1 MAFLVTVVL
10 RDSWLVGGPV
20 ERYEAGMHREFPGKI
35 RAARIMLALA
45 LSTTVACKKTVV
57 APPSG
62 PLPVQV
68 AAVMQKEIVEWDEFT
83 GRTEAVESVE
93 IRPRVSGFITEVAFK
108 AGAEVKKGDLLF
120 VIDPRPYQ
128 ADLDRA
134 NADLERAQAQSKVS
148 EIDFKRAQE
157 LRAKSISSAE
167 EFDQKAAG
175 FQQASASTRMATA
188 AKTSAELNL
197 EFTRIISPID
207 GRVSDA
213 RVTLGNLVQA
223 GAGADN
229 VLTTVVSIDPIH
241 VYVDADENSI
251 LKYMKLNAEGKR
263 KTARNETLSAFI
275 QLGNETDFP
284 HEGTID
290 FVDNR
295 VDATTGTMRARAVFK
310 TWDRLLTPGFFVR
323 MRIAAG
329 PPFQATLVDDKVI
342 GSEQGL
348 KYVFVVKPDKTV
360 ERRTV
365 KIGPMVDGLR
375 VVREGLKAG
384 EQVVA
389 TRLQMLQPGMP
400 VQAVAP

>member
-1 MAFLVTVVL
+1 MF
-10 RDSWLVGGPV
+10 SGSQ
-20 ERYEAGMHREFPGKI
+20 GKI
-35 RAARIMLALA
+35 LTVRIALA
-45 LSTTVACKKTVV
+45 LSILGFTACKKQVV

-68 AAVMQKEIVEWDEFT
+68 APVIQKEVVEWDEFT

-134 NADLERAQAQSKVS
+134 NADLERTQAQSKVS

-167 EFDQKAAG
+167 EFDQKAAAY
-175 FQQASASTRMATA
+175 QQAAASSRMATA
-188 AKTSAELNL
+188 AKTSAELSL
-197 EFTRIISPID
+197 EFTRIVSPID
-207 GRVSDA
+207 GRMSDA

-229 VLTTVVSIDPIH
+229 VLTTVVSIDPIY
-241 VYVDADENSI
+241 VFVDADENRI

-263 KTARNETLSAFI
+263 KTARNEALAAFI

-329 PPFQATLVDDKVI
+329 PPAQATLVDDKVI

-348 KYVFVVKPDKTV
+348 KYVFVVKPDKMI

-365 KIGPMVDGLR
+365 KIGPIVDGLR

-400 VQAVAP
+400 VQPVPMEKAP